1 MSPEVQWLIKRDLY
15 LTESPENLHYK
26 VAEKDEKLDKN
37 RVKKEESK
45 ESKLDLDMLEKELGA
60 SPSFERMA

>member
-1 MSPEVQWLIKRDLY
+1 M
-15 LTESPENLHYK
+15 TESPENLHYK